1 MPTLFESGDTLTP
14 TLEERDDILEAL
26 LLGNS
31 DHDLAQHL
39 KNEVSAEVIS
49 FIKQNHE
56 LSRDHCLALLKTSTA
71 FNVKHYP
78 ACNKGEGNYDLVIN
92 LKSINDTLMINELF
106 GEINTKLKKGGVFVS
121 SVETYQLRKKR
132 ILKKFVPG
140 FNWVYYCFD
149 YLFKRVFP
157 KLKVFDKIYFY
168 ITVGRNRAL
177 SSTETLGRLS
187 YCGFEILGTTI
198 EDGHMYFA
206 AKKIEAKCGLKEKS
220 YRIFLRL
227 PRKGKNGKS
236 ILVYKLRT
244 MFPYAE
250 HIQEYVYKRNKL
262 SEGGKFR
269 DDFRISLVGR
279 FFRKY
284 FLDELP
290 MIFNLLKGE
299 LKVVGVRPLSEQ
311 YFSLYDEKLQQ
322 QRLKHKPGL
331 IPPYYVDLPESLEEI
346 HESELKYLDA
356 HEKAPFKTDVSYF
369 FKAMGNII
377 FKKARSK

>member
-1 MPTLFESGDTLTP
+1 MSTLFESRDTLTP
-14 TLEERDDILEAL
+14 TLEERDEILEAL
-26 LLGNS
+26 LLGSSNN
-31 DHDLAQHL
+31 DLAQQL
-39 KNEVSAEVIS
+39 QNEVSDEVIN
-49 FIKQNHE
+49 FIKQNSQI
-56 LSRDHCLALLKTSTA
+56 SRDHCLALLKTSTA

-78 ACNKGEGNYDLVIN
+78 CCNIGEGNYDLLIN
-92 LKSINDTLMINELF
+92 LKSINDTLKINELF
-106 GEINTKLKKGGVFVS
+106 GEINTKLKKGGVFIS

-132 ILKKFVPG
+132 ILKKYLPG
-140 FNWVYYCFD
+140 FNWIYYCFD

-157 KLKVFDKIYFY
+157 KLKGLDKIYFY
-168 ITVGRNRAL
+168 VTVGRNRAI
-177 SSTETLGRLS
+177 SSTEALGRLS
-187 YCGFEILGTTI
+187 YCGFEILDTTI
-198 EDGHMYFA
+198 ENGHMYFA
-206 AKKIEAKCGLKEKS
+206 AKKLTEKEELQEKC

-250 HIQEYVYKRNKL
+250 HIQDYVYRRNKL

-299 LKVVGVRPLSEQ
+299 LKLVGVRPLSEQ

-346 HESELKYLDA
+346 QESERKYLDA

-369 FKAMGNII
+369 FKAMRNII
-377 FKKARSK
+377 FRKARSK